1 MDEGIK
7 STVLALR
14 ESGMSAE
21 DIAVALCLEAGTV
34 DVILTAFDKPTQK
47 VQASCG
53 ELFGREHAEMAKTV
67 LLDLMLGAKSEKV
80 RSEVALAVYDESMG
94 YRKPKDA
101 AKIVVKFHIN
111 EINDA
116 IRKARN
122 ERTIDV

>member
-1 MDEGIK
+1 MVPG
-7 STVLALR
+7 
-14 ESGMSAE
+14 
-21 DIAVALCLEAGTV
+21 DIAQALGVEAGTV
-34 DVILTAFDKPTQK
+34 DMILMAFDKPTQK
-47 VQASCG
+47 VAASCG
-53 ELFGREHAEMAKTV
+53 DLFVREHAEMAKGV
-67 LLDLMLGAKSEKV
+67 LLELMLGAKSEKV
-80 RSEVALAVYDESMG
+80 RAETALAVYDEAMG